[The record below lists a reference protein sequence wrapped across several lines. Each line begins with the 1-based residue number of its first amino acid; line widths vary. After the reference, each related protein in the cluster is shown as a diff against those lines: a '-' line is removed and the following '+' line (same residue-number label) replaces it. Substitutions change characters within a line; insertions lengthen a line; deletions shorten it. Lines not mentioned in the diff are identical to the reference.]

1 MATPVFINLTDLMR
15 LTNDE
20 LNTKFDPEG
29 EQLSIPERQISLDV
43 VERY

>member
-1 MATPVFINLTDLMR
+1 MVTPVFINLTDLMR

-20 LNTKFDPEG
+20 LNTKFDLER

-43 VERY
+43 VER